1 LRAGPENEAPA
12 SLKGAPDRFVAPYGA
27 FRISKTMDISRAEQ
41 RILHLLAQG
50 GRIEIIRSETKKI
63 EDASCFTRDGWLY
76 PDFGIELF
84 RKLRRLKAIR
94 STDGYPYRI
103 TEKGLKLVRAQLNN
117 R

>member
-1 LRAGPENEAPA
+1 
-12 SLKGAPDRFVAPYGA
+12 
-27 FRISKTMDISRAEQ
+27 MDISRAEQ

-50 GRIEIIRSETKKI
+50 GRIEIIRSDNKKI

-84 RKLRRLKAIR
+84 RKLKHLKAIK
-94 STDGYPYRI
+94 SSGGYPYRI
-103 TEKGLKLVRAQLNN
+103 TERGLRLVRAQLNN